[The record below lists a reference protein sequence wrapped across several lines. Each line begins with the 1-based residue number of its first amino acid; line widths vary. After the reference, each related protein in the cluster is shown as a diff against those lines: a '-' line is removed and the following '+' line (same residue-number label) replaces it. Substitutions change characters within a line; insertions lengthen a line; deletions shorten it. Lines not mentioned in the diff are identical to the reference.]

1 MTQRHFTRNY
11 ITLSVVSLMLTLE
24 LFQTFTVHDDE
35 SSLYSIEKYFCSRLR
50 RTFLASALFCAA
62 HDTLLLAIILEGM

>member
-11 ITLSVVSLMLTLE
+11 ITLSIVSLMLTLE

-35 SSLYSIEKYFCSRLR
+35 SFYSIEKYFCSRLR